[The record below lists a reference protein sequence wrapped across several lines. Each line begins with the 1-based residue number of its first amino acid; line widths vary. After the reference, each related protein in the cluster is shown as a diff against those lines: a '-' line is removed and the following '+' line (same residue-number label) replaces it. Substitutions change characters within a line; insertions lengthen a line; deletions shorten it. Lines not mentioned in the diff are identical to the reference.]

1 MAIQNRR
8 GSYEKLD
15 KTKLLPGEHV
25 TVLQNDP
32 FCKDG
37 RSVYICFRAG
47 DTKRMATYEDMV
59 ENIEN
64 ATDEVGAAF
73 TEAVRAATKEALDK
87 AVYAKLQ
94 GDYAKNQGDYAKN
107 QGDYAGTE
115 TKRIQVEFDT
125 IRDIILETESGELL
139 LQVKQLLEDLYR
151 IATETDINNIID
163 GTYADE
169 DNEGSI
175 FDTGSNEDIDEII
188 GGTFVEKP
196 EEDIIEDSDIKAI
209 IDQLT

>member
-8 GSYEKLD
+8 GSHEKLD
-15 KTKLLPGEHV
+15 TTKLLPGEHAV
-25 TVLQNDP
+25 VLQNDP

-37 RSVYICFRAG
+37 KAVYICFRAG

-64 ATDEVGAAF
+64 ATDEVGEAF
-73 TEAVRAATKEALDK
+73 TEDVRAATKEALDK

-94 GDYAKNQGDYAKN
+94 GDYAKSQGDYAKS
-107 QGDYAGTE
+107 QGDYAGDE
-115 TKRIQVEFDT
+115 TNRIHIEFDT
-125 IRDIILETESGELL
+125 IKGIILETESGELL

-151 IATETDINNIID
+151 IATETDINNIIN
-163 GTYADE
+163 GTYVDE

-188 GGTFVEKP
+188 MGTFVDKP
-196 EEDIIEDSDIKAI
+196 DEDIIEDSDIKAI